1 VRFAHVAALDG
12 VRALAVSSVVAFH
25 LGMTWAPGGY
35 LGVDVFFVLSGFL
48 ITALLLSERD
58 TNGRISLGRFY
69 ARRALRLLPALLAVL
84 GALWLF
90 TTVTVVGDSAHRVR
104 GDGLAA
110 LFYFANWRAAF
121 GHAPFLGFMGH
132 AWSLSIEEQFYA
144 VWPLL
149 VVGALALRG
158 GRRSLVLVLAVAGTV
173 VPPLLRLAWWDGSA
187 ATMTRLYY
195 GLDTRADALFAGA
208 VLAVI
213 VASGRLPVGRLAR
226 SVYAALALGALAVL
240 GLLVATMPRSD
251 ASLYRGA
258 MSLVAVSAVALIA
271 HLLASPRGPLG
282 RVLSFPPLAALGK
295 ISYGVYLWHWP
306 VIVATNPWGRT
317 GGALVAKAAIALGL
331 SIVSWWVVERP
342 FLRLKDRFRSSVPVP
357 AVAPERRAR
366 ASRRTVP
373 PRPAGPLAPSP
384 VPLRLRG

>member
-1 VRFAHVAALDG
+1 
-12 VRALAVSSVVAFH
+12 VSSVVAFH

-58 TNGRISLGRFY
+58 TNGRISLARFY

-110 LFYFANWRAAF
+110 LFYFSNWRAAF

-149 VVGALALRG
+149 VVGALALRS
-158 GRRSLVLVLAVAGTV
+158 GRRSLVFVLAVAGAV
-173 VPPLLRLAWWDGSA
+173 VPPLLRLAWWDGSP
-187 ATMTRLYY
+187 ATMARLYY
-195 GLDTRADALFAGA
+195 GLDTRADALFVGA

-213 VASGRLPVGRLAR
+213 VASGRLPVGRMARWVYGTLA
-226 SVYAALALGALAVL
+226 VGALAVV
-240 GLLVATMPRSD
+240 GHFVATLPRSD
-251 ASLYRGA
+251 ASLYRGV
-258 MSLVAVSAVALIA
+258 MSLVAVSTVALIA
-271 HLLASPRGPLG
+271 HLVASPRGVLG
-282 RVLSFPPLAALGK
+282 RALSFAPLAALGK

-306 VIVATNPWGRT
+306 VIVATNPWGRSS
-317 GGALVAKAAIALGL
+317 GALVARAAIALAL
-331 SIVSWWVVERP
+331 SILSWWVVERP
-342 FLRLKDRFRSSVPVP
+342 CLRLKDRFRSSVPAP
-357 AVAPERRAR
+357 AGAPERRER
-366 ASRRTVP
+366 GSRRTAP
-373 PRPAGPLAPSP
+373 PRPADLLAPSP
-384 VPLRLRG
+384 APLRLRG

>member
-1 VRFAHVAALDG
+1 MRFAHVAALDG

-90 TTVTVVGDSAHRVR
+90 TTVTVVGDSALRVR

>member
-226 SVYAALALGALAVL
+226 SLYAALALGALAVL

>member
-226 SVYAALALGALAVL
+226 SVYAALALGALAVP
-240 GLLVATMPRSD
+240 GLLVATMPRPG
-251 ASLYRGA
+251 ASLSRGA
-258 MSLVAVSAVALIA
+258 LSLVAVSAVALIA